1 MGSVVKKVASTVN
14 KLDPL
19 GKVADKGLNSLGLP
33 TATDIGNMLDP
44 KKPDLPDTPATTT
57 PKEQADNAAQQAA
70 IAANARAAELA
81 RQRRAGSVLSG
92 GAPAGTGQV
101 SSVLAYGKARLGD

>member
-1 MGSVVKKVASTVN
+1 MGGIVKKVAKTVN

-19 GKVADKGLNSLGLP
+19 GKIADKGLNALGLP

-44 KKPDLPDTPATTT
+44 EKPDLPDTPATTT
-57 PKEQADNAAQQAA
+57 PQQETDNAAQQAA
-70 IAANARAAELA
+70 LAANAKAAELA
-81 RQRRAGSVLSG
+81 RQRRAGSVLAG
-92 GAPAGTGQV
+92 GAPAGSATT